1 MKKTRIIIISLI
13 IFLCVIAVAVA
24 IIFQMTENDYKKA
37 ANKEQST
44 ADDIELIK
52 NNFNNIFNN
61 DITGNYE
68 NVQKE
73 DENKA
78 VVYTTAEKEE
88 TIPNKYDLDVQI
100 PKINIDNEITKK
112 WNSEIKST
120 FQNKAANI
128 LSNTEKY
135 TVYKVKYHT
144 YINNNILSLIVKA
157 NLKEG
162 GNPERVIIKTYNY
175 DLEKNAEVSL
185 NDIISNKQNK
195 SITIDLIQDVVATYF
210 NLRVEDLKSQRRTR
224 NVAYPRQIAMYLSR
238 KLTDMS
244 LPKIGE
250 EFGGRDHTTV
260 IHAYEKIA
268 KKIKEDPNCE
278 KTITYLTDKLKQ

>member
-185 NDIISNKQNK
+185 NDIISNKQLK
-195 SITIDLIQDVVATYF
+195 K
-210 NLRVEDLKSQRRTR
+210 EDIE
-224 NVAYPRQIAMYLSR
+224 N
-238 KLTDMS
+238 
-244 LPKIGE
+244 
-250 EFGGRDHTTV
+250 
-260 IHAYEKIA
+260 
-268 KKIKEDPNCE
+268 KIKEEIKNKKDYENTLIQLGYE
-278 KTITYLTDKLKQ
+278 TYNRNSNDDMYKTENINNFILGENGRLYIIFAYGNKTYTSETDMIIIE